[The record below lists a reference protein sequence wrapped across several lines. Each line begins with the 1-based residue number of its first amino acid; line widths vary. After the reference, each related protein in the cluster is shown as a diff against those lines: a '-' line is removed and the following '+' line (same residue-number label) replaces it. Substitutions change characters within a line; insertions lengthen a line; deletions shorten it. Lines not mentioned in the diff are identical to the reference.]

1 MSGMPLPALRRCL
14 VGIVLAGLLALPPA
28 MAQSPDDSPAIVLDE
43 LVVTGVQ
50 PGPGL
55 WRVADRDGEGE
66 VWILASLVPLPRDM
80 QWRTAQVE
88 SLLEI
93 VDEVIAPAAVE
104 TDIGAG
110 DMFKMASLARA
121 ANAAIKLPERQRLN
135 DILPPEQYARWEA
148 LRERHLPGESR
159 LDRHR
164 PLFAS
169 QDLYYAAIVNAGLTR
184 VDIAWKRVAE
194 LADLHG
200 IRVVEATLHSSLVI
214 DRKAY
219 RAGIRAVAD
228 SRVGDVACFVAT
240 MDTLDAIMQHYIR
253 AANAWATGDMPLLLP
268 MELATPLPPC
278 KPVYD
283 QAMSFQQQPELRQQ
297 ALAKWRTAVESA
309 LAGKRTAL
317 AVLPLSDLVVPGGPL
332 DQLRA
337 AGFKVEPP
345 E

>member
-1 MSGMPLPALRRCL
+1 MPLLAMHRWV
-14 VGIVLAGLLALPPA
+14 VGIGIAGLLVLPAA
-28 MAQSPDDSPAIVLDE
+28 MAQSPGESRAVVLDE

-55 WRVADRDGEGE
+55 WRVADKDGEGE

-88 SLLEI
+88 SLLET

-135 DILPPEQYARWEA
+135 DILPPEQYARWEI

-184 VDIAWKRVAE
+184 ADIAWKRVAE
-194 LADLHG
+194 LADRHG
-200 IRVVEATLHSSLVI
+200 VNVVDTTLHSPLAI

-228 SRVGDVACFVAT
+228 SRVDDVECFVAT
-240 MDTLDAIMQHYIR
+240 MDTLDASLQHYIR

-268 MELATPLPPC
+268 MQLAAPLPPC

-283 QAMSFQQQPELRQQ
+283 QAMSFQQQPELRRH
-297 ALAKWRTAVESA
+297 ALEKWRTAVESA
-309 LAGKRTAL
+309 LRGKRTAI
-317 AVLPLSDLVVPGGPL
+317 AVLPLSDLVAPGGPL

-337 AGFKVEPP
+337 AGFEVEVLQ
-345 E
+345 